1 MPKKRHS
8 QPIRYQVRS
17 AIRDLLAEKNYQ
29 PGDQIPTEF
38 ELMELLNVSRSSLR
52 EGLQLL
58 EQDRIISTRP
68 GSGRYLNLTPT
79 NLQFDISRLQGV
91 TDMMRTYGIQVS
103 TQVISLK
110 EVPANDEIAKNLNM
124 ITNLPVVWIERV
136 RLAGNTP
143 VIYSIDILPKQIVP
157 GELII
162 GDFEGSLLQILEEKW
177 KIFIDHSRATIKAV
191 TSMKEIP
198 LIVLDDPD
206 MPWILMEQINYDASG
221 VPVIYSKDYHRGDSI
236 AFYINRHRY

>member
-8 QPIRYQVRS
+8 QPIRYQVRA

-29 PGDQIPTEF
+29 TGDQIPTEF

-58 EQDRIISTRP
+58 EQDQIISTRP
-68 GSGRYLNLTPT
+68 GSGRYLNLAPT
-79 NLQFDISRLQGV
+79 NFQFDISRLQGV
-91 TDMMRTYGIQVS
+91 TDMMHAYGIQVS

-110 EVPANDEIAKNLNM
+110 EVPANDEIAKNLN
-124 ITNLPVVWIERV
+124 INSSLPVVWIERI

-157 GELII
+157 GEQLI

-177 KIFIDHSRATIKAV
+177 KIYIDHSRATIKAV
-191 TSMKEIP
+191 TSLKEIP
-198 LIVLDDPD
+198 LGVLDDPN
-206 MPWILMEQINYDASG
+206 MPWILMEQINYDSAG

>member
-8 QPIRYQVRS
+8 QPIRYQVRT

-68 GSGRYLNLTPT
+68 GSGRYLNLAPT
-79 NLQFDISRLQGV
+79 NFQFDISRLQGV
-91 TDMMRTYGIQVS
+91 TDMMHAYGIQVS

-110 EVPANDEIAKNLNM
+110 EVPANDEIAKNLN
-124 ITNLPVVWIERV
+124 INSNLPVVWIERI
-136 RLAGNTP
+136 RLAGNAP

-157 GELII
+157 GELLI
-162 GDFEGSLLQILEEKW
+162 GDFEGSLLQILEAKW

-191 TSMKEIP
+191 TSLKEIP
-198 LIVLDDPD
+198 LIVLDDPN
-206 MPWILMEQINYDASG
+206 MPWILMEQINYDSAG
-221 VPVIYSKDYHRGDSI
+221 MPVIYSKDYHRGDSI

>member
-8 QPIRYQVRS
+8 QPIRYQVRT

-79 NLQFDISRLQGV
+79 NFQFDISRLQGV
-91 TDMMRTYGIQVS
+91 TDMMHAYGIQVS

-110 EVPANDEIAKNLNM
+110 EVPANDEIAKNLN
-124 ITNLPVVWIERV
+124 INSNLPVVWIERI

-143 VIYSIDILPKQIVP
+143 VIYSIDILPRQIVP
-157 GELII
+157 GELLI

-177 KIFIDHSRATIKAV
+177 KVFIDHSRATIKAV
-191 TSMKEIP
+191 TSLKEIP
-198 LIVLDDPD
+198 LIVLDDPN
-206 MPWILMEQINYDASG
+206 MPWILMEQINYDSTG